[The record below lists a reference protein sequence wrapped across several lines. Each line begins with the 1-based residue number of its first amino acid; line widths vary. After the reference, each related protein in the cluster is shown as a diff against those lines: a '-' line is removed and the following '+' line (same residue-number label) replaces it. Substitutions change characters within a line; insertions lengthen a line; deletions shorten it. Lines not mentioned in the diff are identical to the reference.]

1 MQYAIIFTSGYRPLE
16 DHFEGLLYSI
26 NKENNF
32 KFIIFLEQNSEQKII
47 DLLKKYRNTNM
58 SILSKYNIFTIFR
71 YSIKSTLIFGKP
83 KGLKKI
89 VLFFSQLLNRK
100 VTRIILTPGIILKAT
115 GHFKSKRKL
124 LNLTLYIRNFVFN
137 IFFKFI
143 VLTPTNEGML
153 YQAAAFAY
161 PINLVLNYPLPKNI
175 YLSKKII
182 QNNLKKIV
190 LFSPTHR
197 WDGIKSP
204 IELIL
209 EDEDFVETIIDLGFL
224 VRYTLHPEQEMNVK
238 SNFSKS
244 VKPFEKEWENV
255 LSLITDYSSIGLDY
269 LYSGGENLVY
279 FIPDIHEF
287 QLRQGI
293 GPLFK
298 SHLQGNHNFY
308 SKEEIIKFLS
318 NQKNYANKKETIKK
332 INLSFS
338 MQNYYT
344 NLQEILKGL

>member
-32 KFIIFLEQNSEQKII
+32 RLIIFLEENSEQKIF
-47 DLLKKYRNTNM
+47 DLLKKYRNTNI
-58 SILSKYNIFTIFR
+58 SILSKFNILTIFR
-71 YSIKSTLIFGKP
+71 YAIKSTLIFGKP
-83 KGLKKI
+83 KGIKKF

-124 LNLTLYIRNFVFN
+124 LNFILYVRNFVFN
-137 IFFKFI
+137 KFFKFI

-161 PINLVLNYPLPKNI
+161 PINLVVNYPLPKNI
-175 YLSKKII
+175 YLTKKIK
-182 QNNLKKIV
+182 QNYLKKIV

-197 WDGIKSP
+197 WNGIKSP

-209 EDEDFVETIIDLGFL
+209 EDEDFVKSIIDLGFL
-224 VRYTLHPEQEMNVK
+224 VKYTLHPEQEMNVK
-238 SNFSKS
+238 SNFSKG
-244 VKPFEKEWENV
+244 VKPFKKEWEKV
-255 LSLITDYSSIGLDY
+255 FSLITDYSSIGLDY
-269 LYSGGENLVY
+269 LYSGGKNLVY
-279 FIPDIHEF
+279 FTPDIDQF

-298 SHLQGNHNFY
+298 SHLQLNYNFF
-308 SKEEIIKFLS
+308 SKEQIIKFLS
-318 NQKNYANKKETIKK
+318 NQKNYENIKDPNKKIS
-332 INLSFS
+332 LSFS